1 MAEFMKVRYASGSC
15 RAGGIDSLSS
25 VYRPRRMHSLLKADS
40 RDEVWRRAMALRP
53 DTPARWGSFTAPRML
68 AHLIQSL
75 HMMSGDLAIPPEPAP
90 WLLSHAPLKHLLI
103 YVLPFPKGMSTFPEL
118 LARPSPEPQL
128 VTDSGWADEQRA
140 FQEALNAVGTKDAEG
155 KWPDHGAFGPL
166 TGREW
171 GVLQYRHLDHHLRQF
186 GV

>member
-1 MAEFMKVRYASGSC
+1 MQT
-15 RAGGIDSLSS
+15 
-25 VYRPRRMHSLLKADS
+25 LLRSES
-40 RDEVWRRAMALRP
+40 RDALWQRVAALRP
-53 DTPARWGSFTAPRML
+53 DTAARWGEFTAPRML

-75 HMMSGDLAIPPEPAP
+75 RMTSGDLTIPPEPAP

-103 YVLPFPKGMSTFPEL
+103 YVLPFPRGMSTFPEL
-118 LARPSPEPQL
+118 LARPAAESS
-128 VTDSGWADEQRA
+128 TGFDSAWADEQRV
-140 FQEALNAVGTKDAEG
+140 FKDALDAVGAKDPTG

-186 GV
+186 RC